1 MSKKKMGMRTKK
13 PLNKGTKAQ
22 EKKKFI
28 KIGIKNFKKKLTN
41 KQKQNILKKP
51 MCMGI
56 FVLHL

>member
-1 MSKKKMGMRTKK
+1 MGMRTKK

-22 EKKKFI
+22 EKKKNLLKLEL
-28 KIGIKNFKKKLTN
+28 KILKKKLTN

>member
-1 MSKKKMGMRTKK
+1 MRTKK

-22 EKKKFI
+22 EKKKII
-28 KIGIKNFKKKLTN
+28 KIGIKNLKKKLTN

>member
-1 MSKKKMGMRTKK
+1 MRTKK